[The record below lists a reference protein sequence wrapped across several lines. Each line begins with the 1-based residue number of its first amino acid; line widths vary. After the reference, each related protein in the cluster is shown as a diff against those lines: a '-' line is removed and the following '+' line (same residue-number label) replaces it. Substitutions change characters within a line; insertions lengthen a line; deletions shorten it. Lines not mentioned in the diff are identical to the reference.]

1 MPTSMARHTVEA
13 QPRSEFGNG
22 PSRRLRREGLVPG
35 VLYAKPGESL
45 PIVLNGH
52 ELHRVL
58 FAADVRSSFIDL
70 SIAGVPSQS
79 TVLTE
84 WQLDPIRSE
93 ILHVDFRPASDEEIA
108 SGIVERAPEH
118 IEIITAET
126 RIKQYDDDFAVPGAD
141 GEADDGAEAES
152 EE

>member
-1 MPTSMARHTVEA
+1 MARHTVEA
-13 QPRSEFGNG
+13 QPRSEFGSG
-22 PSRRLRREGLVPG
+22 PSRRLRKDGLVPG

-45 PIVLNGH
+45 PIVLNRH

-58 FAADVRSSFIDL
+58 FAADGRSSVIDL
-70 SIAGVPSQS
+70 SIAGGPSQS
-79 TVLTE
+79 TVLTD

-93 ILHVDFRPASDEEIA
+93 ILHVDFRAASDEEIA

-141 GEADDGAEAES
+141 GEAGDGAEAES
-152 EE
+152 EQ